1 MDSQI
6 QQHRDQIAS
15 LCRRYAVSR
24 LAVFG
29 SALRSDFDPSRS
41 DLDFLVEFSPLPASV
56 RVEHYFGLLEELTR
70 LFARKVDLVEDGA
83 IRNPYILKNLNEQQQ
98 TLYAA

>member
-6 QQHRDQIAS
+6 QQHRDQIAR
-15 LCRRYAVSR
+15 LCRRYGVRR

-29 SALRSDFDPSRS
+29 SALRPDFDPSRS
-41 DLDFLVEFSPLPASV
+41 DLDFFVEFSPLPASV
-56 RVEHYFGLLEELTR
+56 RVEHYFGLLEDLTR
-70 LFARKVDLVEDGA
+70 LFARKVDLIEDGA
-83 IRNPYILKNLNEQQQ
+83 IRNPYILKNLNDHQQ